1 VTTAE
6 RISRYIGK
14 IPGAVS
20 GNGGHRQ
27 TFKVAMVL
35 FNGFGCS
42 EAETIEWLRHYNS
55 KCEPPWSEAELR
67 HKARSA
73 TEAAY
78 DKPRGWMLTSKRFS
92 HVRLK
97 VPVFPGKSCPVAG
110 HGCHGSF
117 SLPTQHMGDSYSHEE
132 GTIVSVRGSES
143 TVANVAGT
151 GNASRNRDATD
162 APVPP
167 EPVEPNPTEN
177 SADLNEAR
185 RIADELLKL
194 HHSGAIKGPADVS
207 FFARLIRDFCATYTA
222 PKRTSPPDPVCPYVP
237 TAMQRV
243 RVPSGLSLEER
254 QSFLQK
260 DLDDAIGYEDIAALP
275 PFVMDLSAP
284 RKERR

>member
-1 VTTAE
+1 MTTAE
-6 RISRYIGK
+6 RIGCYIGK

-20 GNGGHRQ
+20 GNSGHRQ

-42 EAETIEWLRHYNS
+42 EAETLEWLRHYNP
-55 KCEPPWSEAELR
+55 KCEPPWSEAELL

-73 TEAAY
+73 AEAAY

-92 HVRLK
+92 QVRLQ
-97 VPVFPGKSCPVAG
+97 VPVFPGKSCPVAR

-117 SLPTQHMGDSYSHEE
+117 PLPTQLRGDSYTHRRRD
-132 GTIVSVRGSES
+132 TPVLARKSEI
-143 TVANVAGT
+143 TVANVAAT
-151 GNASRNRDATD
+151 GNAPRNHDATD
-162 APVPP
+162 APGPSQ
-167 EPVEPNPTEN
+167 PVEQNPTAKN
-177 SADLNEAR
+177 GADFKEAR

-194 HHSGAIKGPADVS
+194 HRDGAIKGAADAS

-222 PKRTSPPDPVCPYVP
+222 PKRTAAPDPAGPYVP

-243 RVPSGLSLEER
+243 RVPSGLSFEER

-260 DLDDAIGYEDIAALP
+260 DLDDEIAYEP
-275 PFVMDLSAP
+275 SA
-284 RKERR
+284 KEIRQS

>member
-6 RISRYIGK
+6 RIGRYIGK

-20 GNGGHRQ
+20 GDGGHSQ

-42 EAETIEWLRHYNS
+42 EAETLEWLRHYNF
-55 KCEPPWSEAELR
+55 KCEPPWSETELL

-73 TEAAY
+73 AEAAY
-78 DKPRGWMLTSKRFS
+78 DKPRGWMLTSTRFS
-92 HVRLK
+92 QVRLQ

-110 HGCHGSF
+110 HGCHGRF
-117 SLPTQHMGDSYSHEE
+117 PLQTQLRDDSYTHKSD
-132 GTIVSVRGSES
+132 TPVLARKSES
-143 TVANVAGT
+143 TVANVAAT
-151 GNASRNRDATD
+151 GNASRNHDATD
-162 APVPP
+162 APGPSQP
-167 EPVEPNPTEN
+167 IEQNPTAKN
-177 SADLNEAR
+177 SADFKEAR

-194 HHSGAIKGPADVS
+194 HREGAIKGPADAS

-222 PKRTSPPDPVCPYVP
+222 PKRTAAPDPVGPYVP

-243 RVPSGLSLEER
+243 RNPSGLSFEER

-260 DLDDAIGYEDIAALP
+260 DLDDAIADEP
-275 PFVMDLSAP
+275 SAEEIGRP
-284 RKERR
+284 

>member
-1 VTTAE
+1 MTTAE

-14 IPGAVS
+14 TPGAVS

-35 FNGFGCS
+35 NNGFGCS
-42 EAETIEWLRHYNS
+42 EAETFEWLRHYNS

-78 DKPRGWMLTSKRFS
+78 DKPRGWMLTSKGLSR
-92 HVRLK
+92 VRLK

-117 SLPTQHMGDSYSHEE
+117 SLPTQYMGDSYFHE

-143 TVANVAGT
+143 TVANVAGNGT
-151 GNASRNRDATD
+151 VPAKADAINALGRSEPDA
-162 APVPP
+162 
-167 EPVEPNPTEN
+167 TEN
-177 SADLNEAR
+177 SVDFDEAR
-185 RIADELLKL
+185 RIAGELLKL
-194 HHSGAIKGPADVS
+194 HRAGAIKGPPDAS
-207 FFARLIRDFCATYTA
+207 FFGRLIRDFCATYTA
-222 PKRTSPPDPVCPYVP
+222 PKRTAPPDPVRPYVP

-243 RVPSGLSLEER
+243 RVPSELSLEE
-254 QSFLQK
+254 
-260 DLDDAIGYEDIAALP
+260 
-275 PFVMDLSAP
+275 
-284 RKERR
+284 

>member
-6 RISRYIGK
+6 RIGRYIGK

-20 GNGGHRQ
+20 GNGGHSQ

-42 EAETIEWLRHYNS
+42 EAETLEWLRHYNS

-73 TEAAY
+73 AEAAY
-78 DKPRGWMLTSKRFS
+78 DKPRGWMLTSNRFS
-92 HVRLK
+92 QVRLQ
-97 VPVFPGKSCPVAG
+97 VPVFPGKSCPVAR

-117 SLPTQHMGDSYSHEE
+117 PLPTQLRGDSYTHRRRD
-132 GTIVSVRGSES
+132 TPVLARKSES
-143 TVANVAGT
+143 TVANVAAT
-151 GNASRNRDATD
+151 GNAPRNHDATD
-162 APVPP
+162 ETVPSQ
-167 EPVEPNPTEN
+167 PVEQNPTAKN
-177 SADLNEAR
+177 SADFKEAR

-194 HHSGAIKGPADVS
+194 DRDGAIKGAADAS

-222 PKRTSPPDPVCPYVP
+222 PRRTAAPDPAGPYVP
-237 TAMQRV
+237 IAMQRV
-243 RVPSGLSLEER
+243 RVPSGLSSEER

-260 DLDDAIGYEDIAALP
+260 DLDDAIADEP
-275 PFVMDLSAP
+275 SAEEIP
-284 RKERR
+284 RS